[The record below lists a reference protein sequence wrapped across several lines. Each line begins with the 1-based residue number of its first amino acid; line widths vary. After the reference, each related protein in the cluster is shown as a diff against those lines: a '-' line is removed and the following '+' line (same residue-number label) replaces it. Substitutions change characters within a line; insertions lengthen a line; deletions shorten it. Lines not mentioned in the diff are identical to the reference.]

1 MTTPAFTHGTT
12 TGYTKY
18 RCACPECRQAWRDY
32 QRAYYRDV
40 RAAGGRHRLVPAKD
54 ARRHIAKLRASGVTV
69 PAIYTESGVSRK
81 VLLEIRRGT
90 RKRIRRTT
98 EERILGVRLGSV
110 VAGHRVPAQ
119 HAVRL
124 MDEMEAAGVLR
135 ADFKEHLHMTTT
147 SSIARQAYVEWKTFA
162 KLVCLYRHM
171 CRKGLVSASVLAE
184 VGA

>member
-1 MTTPAFTHGTT
+1 MIPATFTHGTT
-12 TGYTKY
+12 TGYSKY
-18 RCACPECRQAWRDY
+18 RCPCMECRDAWRDY
-32 QRAYYRDV
+32 QRAYYQEV
-40 RAAGGRHRLVPAKD
+40 RAAGGRHRLVPSKEAK
-54 ARRHIAKLRASGVTV
+54 RHIANLLVSGVTI
-69 PAIYTESGVSRK
+69 PAISEASGVSRK
-81 VLLEIRRGT
+81 ALLEIRTGK
-90 RKRIRRTT
+90 RKQIRRST
-98 EERILGVRLGSV
+98 EERILGVQLGSV
-110 VAGHRVPAQ
+110 VAWHRVPAR

-171 CRKGLVSASVLAE
+171 CRKGLVSASVLDE